1 MFFNKIKEKLDEIK
15 NMKLKFFERLT
26 KFCEKKIK
34 LNKINKIT
42 I

>member
-1 MFFNKIKEKLDEIK
+1 
-15 NMKLKFFERLT
+15 MKLKFFERLT

-42 I
+42 IWF